1 MTQNLVQ
8 IVELDDPSLS
18 FDLVDLFDL
27 NKVERPAVIEFLE
40 DYETN
45 TTYDGFYPRTQE
57 SLSVSSGLVQYVKYE
72 DHNILGPNDGIG
84 IFRLDQNGV
93 RDAVE
98 FEYNDYLTGE
108 FPKYGNYLSLAT
120 GTVDGHE
127 VIVEVF
133 SKYGN
138 ASDSWAT
145 DNRYTH
151 GVSVNVRDAETLQ
164 TIHQFSKVDLYKIL
178 MNIFTGLGRKQ
189 QFRS

>member
-84 IFRLDQNGV
+84 IFRLNQNGV

-98 FEYNDYLTGE
+98 Y
-108 FPKYGNYLSLAT
+108 
-120 GTVDGHE
+120 
-127 VIVEVF
+127 
-133 SKYGN
+133 
-138 ASDSWAT
+138 
-145 DNRYTH
+145 
-151 GVSVNVRDAETLQ
+151 
-164 TIHQFSKVDLYKIL
+164 
-178 MNIFTGLGRKQ
+178 
-189 QFRS
+189 